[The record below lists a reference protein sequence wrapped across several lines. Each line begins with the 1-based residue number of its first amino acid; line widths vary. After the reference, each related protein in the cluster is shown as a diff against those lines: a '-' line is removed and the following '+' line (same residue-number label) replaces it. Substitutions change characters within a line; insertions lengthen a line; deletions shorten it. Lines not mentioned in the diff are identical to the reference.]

1 MSSKQIRHLGN
12 LSPQERESF
21 VQSFDCVIFDCDGV
35 LWTVFEPIPGVAE
48 ALAALRAQGKT
59 LRYITNNGVRS
70 FEHYAAQFR
79 TLGVNLEA
87 SDIIHPALSVV
98 RHLQSINFQGL
109 IYCIATETFKTVLR
123 EAGYELLDGPNDPLE
138 ESFKK
143 IVATINDHA
152 PVRAVVLDT
161 DFNINYPKLLRAELY
176 LKNDPDCLLIAGA
189 TDKLLHAKRGF
200 ILIGPGL
207 FLNVLEQGTGRQ
219 AVALGKPGTTLAA
232 QVLDHYA
239 IEDPRRVLFVGDMP
253 EQDMLFATRC
263 GFQKLLVLSGGTNL
277 DDMLK
282 LTDPECTPDYYADS
296 LADLG
301 KLFE

>member
-1 MSSKQIRHLGN
+1 MSSKQIRHVLN
-12 LSPQERESF
+12 LSPQEQESF
-21 VQSFDCVIFDCDGV
+21 VQSFDCVICDCDGV
-35 LWTVFEPIPGVAE
+35 LWTVYEPIPGVADT
-48 ALAALRAQGKT
+48 LAALRSRGKM

-70 FEHYAAQFR
+70 FENYAKQFR
-79 TLGVNLEA
+79 SLGVNLET
-87 SDIIHPALSVV
+87 SDIVHPALSVV
-98 RHLQSINFQGL
+98 RHFRSINFQGL
-109 IYCIATETFKTVLR
+109 IYCIATEMFKTVLR
-123 EAGYELLDGPNDPLE
+123 DAGFELLDGPSDPLE

-152 PVRAVVLDT
+152 PVRAVVIDT

-207 FLNVLEQGTGRQ
+207 FLGVLEQATGRK
-219 AVALGKPGTTLAA
+219 AIALGKPGTSLAE
-232 QVLDHYA
+232 QVLDHYG
-239 IEDPRRVLFVGDMP
+239 IEDPRRVLFIGDMP

-277 DDMLK
+277 EDMLK
-282 LTDPECTPDYYADS
+282 LTDPECIPDYYADS
-296 LADLG
+296 LGDLV
-301 KLFE
+301 KLLD